1 MNKVLV
7 FALIAV
13 FTVTIVLDVYAN
25 EKWGGKRA
33 IIVPLSATSL
43 VPDPGVQAVQKKL
56 LLLGYDCGVVDG
68 FFGPATVEAVRK
80 FQVDAGLKVDSTVG
94 PATRQALGL

>member
-1 MNKVLV
+1 MKRLLV
-7 FALIAV
+7 FALIVV
-13 FTVTIVLDVYAN
+13 FAASVAMDVYAN
-25 EKWGGKRA
+25 GNRGGKRA

-43 VPDPGVQAVQKKL
+43 VPDPEVQAVQKKL